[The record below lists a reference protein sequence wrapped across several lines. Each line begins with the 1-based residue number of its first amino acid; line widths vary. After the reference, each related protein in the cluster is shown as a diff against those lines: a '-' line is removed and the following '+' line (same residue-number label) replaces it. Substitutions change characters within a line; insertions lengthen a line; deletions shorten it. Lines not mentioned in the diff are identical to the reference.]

1 MEVFTVKLHLL
12 RKDAHYFT
20 KGNMCANFKGKRFRE
35 KRDKV
40 LNFFL
45 KISFSPLTASHGLTE
60 EQTAIY
66 ELATDFAAKE
76 MLPNMALWDEKV
88 WTYCL

>member
-1 MEVFTVKLHLL
+1 MTYRLL
-12 RKDAHYFT
+12 
-20 KGNMCANFKGKRFRE
+20 
-35 KRDKV
+35 
-40 LNFFL
+40 
-45 KISFSPLTASHGLTE
+45 PLLSASHGLTE

-88 WTYCL
+88 WIICFFCAVDVHFVSSVLCVCLHSYKILVRLCILTN